1 MAFENRIS
9 GDEMSTISDFYLT
22 PVILRTCIGLLL
34 CSLSLTTQA
43 MQPESPQ
50 LDVFAVQLTHT
61 DTSKQSSYRFNTTV
75 ASTTPNNLVFS
86 KTSRQPAFS
95 EFKNGTLWIMS
106 IRWHLTSDDD
116 HASLSPQLRL
126 ESKESRIEIRPFN
139 RSVWMIWC
147 RALP

>member
-1 MAFENRIS
+1 MAFENRTS
-9 GDEMSTISDFYLT
+9 GDKMTTISDLYLT
-22 PVILRTCIGLLL
+22 SVILRTCIGLLL

-43 MQPESPQ
+43 TQPESPQ
-50 LDVFAVQLTHT
+50 LDVFAVHLTYV

-86 KTSRQPAFS
+86 NTSRQPAFS
-95 EFKNGTLWIMS
+95 EFKNGTSWITS
-106 IRWHLTSDDD
+106 IRWHLTSDGD

-126 ESKESRIEIRPFN
+126 ESKESRIEIRPLQ
-139 RSVWMIWC
+139 RSVWMIWR